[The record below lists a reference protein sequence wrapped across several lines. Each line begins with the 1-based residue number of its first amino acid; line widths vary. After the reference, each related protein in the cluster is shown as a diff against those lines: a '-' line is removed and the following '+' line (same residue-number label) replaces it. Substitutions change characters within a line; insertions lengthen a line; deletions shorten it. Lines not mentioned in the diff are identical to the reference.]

1 MCIFLGFYSD
11 FKQILGGFTD
21 RMDFWGCL
29 GGDILGDDFSVIF
42 FGCFMDDFLNN
53 LFLQIFISCSKKVS
67 FRIRIPSI
75 LFQYAN
81 SKFYKMYSHTISS
94 NRRRE
99 QKLGKVRL
107 NATIQTHVAKKV
119 CYFYCKYFTLL
130 SKNYSHQLTLDLL
143 APNPFI
149 IMPSKGVFL

>member
-1 MCIFLGFYSD
+1 MCIFLGFFSD
-11 FKQILGGFTD
+11 FAQIFGVLQTSWTFGGVLEVI
-21 RMDFWGCL
+21 FWA
-29 GGDILGDDFSVIF
+29 IFRSFF

-53 LFLQIFISCSKKVS
+53 LFLQIFISCSNSVS

-81 SKFYKMYSHTISS
+81 RKFYKLYSHTISS
-94 NRRRE
+94 NRRQE